1 LVLSLDKAQRVLET
15 AERLCSAAEV
25 NGAVARMAGE
35 IAAELA
41 RSFPLVLCVM
51 RGSVIFA
58 GQLLPR
64 LEFPLEFD
72 YLDVTRY
79 RDETHG
85 GEIAW
90 KVTPGTAVAGR
101 VVLVLDDILDEG
113 RTLAAVK
120 AKLLAAGADRVWCA
134 VFAEKDI
141 GRAKPVA
148 ADFVGLH
155 LPNRYVF
162 GFGMDVGGAWRNL
175 PEIYALKEDQ
185 GSRIE
190 DPGPG
195 KKGSQK

>member
-1 LVLSLDKAQRVLET
+1 
-15 AERLCSAAEV
+15 
-25 NGAVARMAGE
+25 MAGE
-35 IAAELA
+35 IAGELA
-41 RSFPLVLCVM
+41 RSFPVVLCVM

-79 RDETHG
+79 REETRG

-120 AKLLAAGADRVWCA
+120 TKLMAAGASRVWCA

-141 GRAKPVA
+141 GRAKPVK

-175 PEIYALKEDQ
+175 PEIYALKNSE
-185 GSRIE
+185 E
-190 DPGPG
+190 
-195 KKGSQK
+195 

>member
-1 LVLSLDKAQRVLET
+1 LAISPEKAQRALET

-25 NGAVARMAGE
+25 SQAVARMAGE
-35 IAAELA
+35 ITATLA
-41 RSFPLVLCVM
+41 RSCPLVLCVM

-79 RDETHG
+79 RDQTRG

-113 RTLAAVK
+113 KTLAAVK
-120 AKLLAAGADRVWCA
+120 AKLLAAGASRVYCA
-134 VFAEKDI
+134 VFAEKEI
-141 GRAKPVA
+141 GRAKPVT
-148 ADFVGLH
+148 ADFIGVH

-162 GFGMDVGGAWRNL
+162 GFGMDIGGAWRNL
-175 PEIYALKEDQ
+175 PEIYAIKENSE
-185 GSRIE
+185 G
-190 DPGPG
+190 
-195 KKGSQK
+195 